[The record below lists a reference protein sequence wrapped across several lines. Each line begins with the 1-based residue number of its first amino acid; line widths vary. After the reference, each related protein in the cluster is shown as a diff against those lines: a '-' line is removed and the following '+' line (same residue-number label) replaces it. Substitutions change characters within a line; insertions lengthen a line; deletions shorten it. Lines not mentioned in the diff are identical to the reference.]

1 MLPFTD
7 FASFLSFSSFLILLI
22 LVLLLD
28 VRSTTRPVALNDG
41 GLLSEEFEAVPLEA
55 DDFLPLGGLL
65 LAFSFDRFSADKG
78 RKAMKGE
85 PVIKLQKTQAKVHL
99 LICPTCKFSR
109 KNNNNHIDNMQVVS
123 KL

>member
-7 FASFLSFSSFLILLI
+7 FASFLSFLSFLILLI

-41 GLLSEEFEAVPLEA
+41 GLLSEELEAVPFET

-78 RKAMKGE
+78 R
-85 PVIKLQKTQAKVHL
+85 
-99 LICPTCKFSR
+99 
-109 KNNNNHIDNMQVVS
+109 
-123 KL
+123 